1 MNISSVARMV
11 VIALVSAAA
20 GYALRQPEPAPVV
33 APGSVQAAHAG
44 STSSSPPAPP
54 LIALASDG
62 NVTLRVDQQPLEWV
76 LEQIALQ
83 GGNVKATTT
92 VAAVQQQPSSAAP
105 SCPEV
110 TAAARVDSAKLLR
123 EIQQG
128 SEEQRV
134 EGLLDA
140 RSNGVYVPDATLKTL
155 FETDASERVR
165 LHAFEA
171 YLERQT
177 GDNAAQRR
185 TLEAA
190 MLIASPVIQRE
201 AKARLN
207 ELNDM
212 ERVDALF
219 KQQAGF

>member
-1 MNISSVARMV
+1 MNISSVARVV
-11 VIALVSAAA
+11 VIALVSGAA
-20 GYALRQPEPAPVV
+20 GYALRQPDPSPPVTTHSSPV
-33 APGSVQAAHAG
+33 AHAG
-44 STSSSPPAPP
+44 STSNPPRAAP

-83 GGNVKATTT
+83 GGNVKATAT
-92 VAAVQQQPSSAAP
+92 VAAIRQPSSAEP
-105 SCPEV
+105 SCPAP
-110 TAAARVDSAKLLR
+110 TGAARVDAAKLLQ
-123 EIQQG
+123 EIQHG

-134 EGLLDA
+134 DGLLEA
-140 RSNGVYVPDATLKTL
+140 RSAGVWVPDAMLKTL
-155 FETDASERVR
+155 YETDASDRVR

-190 MLIASPVIQRE
+190 VLVPSAVIQRE
-201 AKARLN
+201 AKVRLD
-207 ELNDM
+207 ELTDM

-219 KQQAGF
+219 KQRAGY